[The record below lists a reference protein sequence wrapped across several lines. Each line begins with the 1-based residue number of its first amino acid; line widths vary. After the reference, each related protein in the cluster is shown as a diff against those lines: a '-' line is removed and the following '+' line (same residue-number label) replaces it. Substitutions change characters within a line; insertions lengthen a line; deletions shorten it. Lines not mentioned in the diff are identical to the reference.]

1 MQVPKDCVGV
11 AVYAKSVGLGVWAA
25 GYTVVVIPILSIQY
39 IEGSYYTMR
48 WLVRALDPVPQAKA
62 DVVYLAYSLLAT
74 VRERIE
80 CSELYAVWSL
90 WRGQLVIE
98 GSGPESSLGLPR
110 QC

>member
-1 MQVPKDCVGV
+1 
-11 AVYAKSVGLGVWAA
+11 
-25 GYTVVVIPILSIQY
+25 
-39 IEGSYYTMR
+39 MR